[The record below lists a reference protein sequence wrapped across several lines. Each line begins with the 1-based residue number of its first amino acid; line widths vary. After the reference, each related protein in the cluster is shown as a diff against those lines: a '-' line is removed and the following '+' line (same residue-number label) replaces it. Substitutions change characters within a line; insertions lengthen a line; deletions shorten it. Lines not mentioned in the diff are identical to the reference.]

1 MSKLIERVKQGERQA
16 TREFYEKY
24 APEVRAY
31 LVVKLPKRE
40 DVEEVLQDTF
50 MAAFD
55 SLALF
60 REDASVKT
68 WILSIAKHE
77 VADFYRKRY
86 ARELVE
92 KTGEL
97 FEGVAVEMRTP
108 EFMYKKKR
116 VKRRIEAALSS
127 LSESYRRVLHLKYEV
142 GLSVKEIAEKL
153 DKSFKATESM
163 LYRARMAFI
172 EAYEKNGA

>member
-1 MSKLIERVKQGERQA
+1 MSNLIERVKQGEKKA

-24 APEVRAY
+24 AFEIRAY
-31 LVVKLPKRE
+31 LVVKLPKSE
-40 DVEEVLQDTF
+40 DVEEILQDTF
-50 MAAFD
+50 VSAFD

-60 REDASVKT
+60 RESASVKT
-68 WILSIAKHE
+68 WLLSIAKHE

-86 ARELVE
+86 ARKVVE

-97 FEGVAVEMRTP
+97 FEGIAVEMRTP

-116 VKRRIEAALSS
+116 VKERIEAALLS
-127 LSESYRRVLHLKYEV
+127 LDESYRRVLHLKYEV
-142 GLSVKEIAEKL
+142 GLSVKEIASEI
-153 DKSFKATESM
+153 DKSFKATESL